1 MVINMKQKVI
11 ISWSSGKDSALT
23 LWRLMND
30 PNYEVVGLYTT
41 HVDNDIPFQATPIA
55 VVKKQAQLIGLPL
68 VLIALP
74 EVFPSH
80 DIYQQ
85 TIIDGLKNCGLQF
98 DGIAF
103 GDLFCNGIADY
114 RRQYI
119 EPAGWECVFPLLGQ
133 SSLQLANEIIECG
146 IQTKLVTVDSTQLDI
161 KFCGR
166 WLDHQLLSEF
176 PITIDPC
183 GENGEYHSLVVDA
196 PFYQQP
202 LNLAWLERET
212 NTRFCYQRYTLV
224 ETESFPD
231 ADIAVS

>member
-1 MVINMKQKVI
+1 MKQKVI

-30 PNYEVVGLYTT
+30 SNYEVVGLYTT
-41 HVDNDIPFQATPIA
+41 HVDNDVPFQATPIA

-74 EVFPSH
+74 EVFPAH

-85 TIIDGLKNCGLQF
+85 TIVDGLKNCGLQF

-183 GENGEYHSLVVDA
+183 GENGEFHSLVVDA

-202 LNLAWLERET
+202 LNLAWLDRET
-212 NTRFCYQRYTLV
+212 NPRFCYQRYILV

>member
-30 PNYEVVGLYTT
+30 SNYEVVGLYTT
-41 HVDNDIPFQATPIA
+41 HVDNDVPFQATPIA

-74 EVFPSH
+74 EVFPAH

-183 GENGEYHSLVVDA
+183 GENGEYHSLVVDG

-224 ETESFPD
+224 ET
-231 ADIAVS
+231 

>member
-41 HVDNDIPFQATPIA
+41 HVDNDVPFQATPIA

-74 EVFPSH
+74 EVFPAH

-85 TIIDGLKNCGLQF
+85 TIVDGLKNCGLQF

>member
-1 MVINMKQKVI
+1 MKQKVI

-30 PNYEVVGLYTT
+30 SNYEVVGLYTT
-41 HVDNDIPFQATPIA
+41 HVDNDVPFQATPIA

-74 EVFPSH
+74 EVFPAH

>member
-1 MVINMKQKVI
+1 MQMKKKVI

-30 PNYEVVGLYTT
+30 SNYEVVGLYTT
-41 HVDNDIPFQATPIA
+41 HVDNDVPFQATPIA

-74 EVFPSH
+74 EVFPAH

-166 WLDHQLLSEF
+166 WLDHQLLREF

-183 GENGEYHSLVVDA
+183 GENGEFHSLVVDA

-212 NTRFCYQRYTLV
+212 NTRFCYQRYILV

>member
-41 HVDNDIPFQATPIA
+41 HVDNDVPFQATPIA

-74 EVFPSH
+74 EVFPAH
-80 DIYQQ
+80 DTYQQ

-119 EPAGWECVFPLLGQ
+119 EPAGWECIFPLLGQ
-133 SSLQLANEIIECG
+133 SSLQLANEIIESG
-146 IQTKLVTVDSTQLDI
+146 IQTKLVTIDSTQLDI

-166 WLDHQLLSEF
+166 WFDHQLLSEL

-183 GENGEYHSLVVDA
+183 GENGEFHSLVIDG

-202 LNLAWLERET
+202 LDLEWLACET
-212 NTRFCYQRYTLV
+212 DSRFCYQRYILV

>member
-1 MVINMKQKVI
+1 MVINMKQRVI

-41 HVDNDIPFQATPIA
+41 HVDNDVPFQATPIA

-74 EVFPSH
+74 EVFPAH

>member
-1 MVINMKQKVI
+1 M
-11 ISWSSGKDSALT
+11 
-23 LWRLMND
+23 
-30 PNYEVVGLYTT
+30 
-41 HVDNDIPFQATPIA
+41 
-55 VVKKQAQLIGLPL
+55 
-68 VLIALP
+68 LIALP
-74 EVFPSH
+74 EVFPAH

>member
-30 PNYEVVGLYTT
+30 SNYEVVGLYTT
-41 HVDNDIPFQATPIA
+41 HVDNDVPFQATPIA

-74 EVFPSH
+74 EVFPAH

-85 TIIDGLKNCGLQF
+85 TIVDGLKNCGLQF

-183 GENGEYHSLVVDA
+183 GENGEYHSLVVDG

>member
-1 MVINMKQKVI
+1 MNMKQKVI

>member
-30 PNYEVVGLYTT
+30 SNYEVVGLYTT
-41 HVDNDIPFQATPIA
+41 HVDNDVPFQATPIA

-74 EVFPSH
+74 EVFPAH

-85 TIIDGLKNCGLQF
+85 TIVDGLKNCRLQF

>member
-1 MVINMKQKVI
+1 MKQKVI

-23 LWRLMND
+23 LWRLLND
-30 PNYEVVGLYTT
+30 SDYEVVGLFTT
-41 HVDNDIPFQATPIA
+41 HVNNDVPFQATPIT
-55 VVKKQAQLIGLPL
+55 VVKQQAQLIGLPL

-74 EVFPSH
+74 EVFPAH

-166 WLDHQLLSEF
+166 WLDHQLLSEL

-183 GENGEYHSLVVDA
+183 GENGEFHSLVVDA

-202 LNLAWLERET
+202 LNLAWLDRET
-212 NTRFCYQRYTLV
+212 NPRFCYQRYILV

>member
-1 MVINMKQKVI
+1 MVINMKQRVI

-41 HVDNDIPFQATPIA
+41 HVDNDVPFQATPIA

-74 EVFPSH
+74 EVFPAN

-85 TIIDGLKNCGLQF
+85 MIVEGLKNCGLQF
-98 DGIAF
+98 DSVAF

-119 EPAGWECVFPLLGQ
+119 KPAGWECVFPLLGQ
-133 SSLQLANEIIECG
+133 PSHQLANEIIECG
-146 IQTKLVTVDSTQLDI
+146 IKTKLVTVDSTQLDTR
-161 KFCGR
+161 FCGR
-166 WLDHQLLSEF
+166 WFDHQLLTEL
-176 PITIDPC
+176 PPTTDLC
-183 GENGEYHSLVVDA
+183 GENGEFHSLVVDG

-202 LNLAWLERET
+202 LNLIWLGCET
-212 NTRFCYQRYTLV
+212 DSRFCYQRYALV
-224 ETESFPD
+224 ETDSSQYHNDP
-231 ADIAVS
+231 IS

>member
-1 MVINMKQKVI
+1 MKQKVI

-41 HVDNDIPFQATPIA
+41 HVDNDVPFQATPIA

-74 EVFPSH
+74 EVFPAH

>member
-30 PNYEVVGLYTT
+30 SNYEVVGLYTT
-41 HVDNDIPFQATPIA
+41 HVDNDVPFQATPIA

-74 EVFPSH
+74 EVFPAH

>member
-30 PNYEVVGLYTT
+30 SNYEVVGLYTT
-41 HVDNDIPFQATPIA
+41 HVDNDVPFQATPIA

-74 EVFPSH
+74 EVFPAH

-85 TIIDGLKNCGLQF
+85 TIIDGLKNCELQF

>member
-1 MVINMKQKVI
+1 MKQKVI

-30 PNYEVVGLYTT
+30 SNYEVVGLYTT
-41 HVDNDIPFQATPIA
+41 HVDNDVPFQATPIA

-74 EVFPSH
+74 EVFPAH

-85 TIIDGLKNCGLQF
+85 TIVDGLKNCGLQF

>member
-1 MVINMKQKVI
+1 MKQKVI

-41 HVDNDIPFQATPIA
+41 HVDNDVPFQATPIA

-74 EVFPSH
+74 EVFPAH
-80 DIYQQ
+80 DIYQK

-161 KFCGR
+161 KFCGC

>member
-41 HVDNDIPFQATPIA
+41 HVDNDVPFQATPIA

-74 EVFPSH
+74 EVFPAH

-85 TIIDGLKNCGLQF
+85 TIIDALKNCGLQF

>member
-1 MVINMKQKVI
+1 MKQKVI

-30 PNYEVVGLYTT
+30 SNYEVVGLYTT
-41 HVDNDIPFQATPIA
+41 HVDNDVPFQATPIA

-74 EVFPSH
+74 EVFPAH

-85 TIIDGLKNCGLQF
+85 TIVDGLKNCGLQF

-103 GDLFCNGIADY
+103 GDFFCNGIADY

>member
-41 HVDNDIPFQATPIA
+41 HVDNDVPFQATPIA

-74 EVFPSH
+74 EVFPAH

>member
-1 MVINMKQKVI
+1 MKQKVI

>member
-41 HVDNDIPFQATPIA
+41 HVDNDVPFQATPIA

-74 EVFPSH
+74 EVFPAH

-133 SSLQLANEIIECG
+133 SSLQVANEIIECG

>member
-41 HVDNDIPFQATPIA
+41 HVDNDVPFQATPIA

-74 EVFPSH
+74 EVFPAH

-85 TIIDGLKNCGLQF
+85 TIIDGFKNCGLQF

>member
-30 PNYEVVGLYTT
+30 SNYEVVGLYTT
-41 HVDNDIPFQATPIA
+41 HVDNDVPFQATPIA

-74 EVFPSH
+74 EVFPAH

-224 ETESFPD
+224 ET
-231 ADIAVS
+231 

>member
-30 PNYEVVGLYTT
+30 SNYEVVGLYTT
-41 HVDNDIPFQATPIA
+41 HVDNDVPFQATPIA

-74 EVFPSH
+74 EVFPAH

-85 TIIDGLKNCGLQF
+85 TIVDGLKNCGLQF